1 MVENQCK
8 AYKFLT
14 RFSWMADFEKA
25 RLEDVLRMRC
35 SMYKVSNV
43 QTGRVNS
50 KYKHIEYK

>member
-1 MVENQCK
+1 
-8 AYKFLT
+8 
-14 RFSWMADFEKA
+14 MADFEKA